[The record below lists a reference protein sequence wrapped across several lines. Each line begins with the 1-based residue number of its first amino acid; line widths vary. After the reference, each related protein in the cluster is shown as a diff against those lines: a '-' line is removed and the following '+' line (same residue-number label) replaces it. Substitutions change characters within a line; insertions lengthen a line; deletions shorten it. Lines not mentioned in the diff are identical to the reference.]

1 MKTLIKGAIAILLI
15 LGVVKTFQDHD
26 LTNEATN
33 YYQQFRD
40 GEVLQNIENINFDS
54 LKISIL
60 ITLILQISFKV

>member
-54 LKISIL
+54 LKNINFDNLSP
-60 ITLILQISFKV
+60 SDFF